1 VTDRSTHAIRWGI
14 TLTVLWAIAVLFAFT
29 PPQAS
34 AHERSALVVVL
45 EKAGAGTRPEQSVE
59 GLGGRVVREIPLVRG
74 FSARVPRSAVRALRG
89 ARGIKS
95 VNPDR
100 AFHLRSTTDAAPA
113 TASTTLD
120 ILRST
125 VGATDA
131 TGGADVALV
140 DSGVAPV
147 GSLDGRVVNGPDF
160 SEDGDVDALRH
171 LDAFGHGTH
180 LAGIIAAVAPQS
192 SIVNVKVADREG
204 STSLA
209 RILAGLDWVVRR
221 GDRGGN
227 DVRVLNLAF
236 GAEPGRSYRDD
247 PLAYAVERA
256 WQQGI
261 VVVTS
266 AGNGGPDADG
276 LDSPAYDPY
285 VVAVGAADTG
295 ATASTADDAVA
306 PFSSRGSDTRAPD
319 VVAPGVAVVS
329 TRVPGSFLD
338 EAFPA
343 ARIDGGFRG
352 SGTSQAAAAVSG
364 AAALLIGRRPA
375 LEPDEVKALLRS
387 GAHRLPG
394 ADTSLQGAGLIDVS
408 ASQALPVPRRVE
420 QRFPLARLGG
430 WWRSAPRV
438 QYAVENLRSSRWS
451 SSRWS
456 SSRWSSSRWSSSRW
470 SSSRWSG
477 FGWGDTPTP

>member
-1 VTDRSTHAIRWGI
+1 VH
-14 TLTVLWAIAVLFAFT
+14 
-29 PPQAS
+29 
-34 AHERSALVVVL
+34 
-45 EKAGAGTRPEQSVE
+45 
-59 GLGGRVVREIPLVRG
+59 EIPLVRG
-74 FSARVPRSAVRALRG
+74 FSARVPRGAVRALRG

-95 VNPDR
+95 VNQDR
-100 AFHLRSTTDAAPA
+100 AFHLRSTSDVAPA

-120 ILRST
+120 TLRST
-125 VGATDA
+125 VGATGA

-147 GSLDGRVVNGPDF
+147 GSLAGRVVDGPDF
-160 SEDGDVDALRH
+160 SEDGDVDALRN

-180 LAGIIAAVAPQS
+180 LAGIIAAVAPQA

-204 STSLA
+204 STSLV
-209 RILAGLDWVVRR
+209 RILAGIDWVVRR

-236 GAEPGRSYRDD
+236 GADAGGSYRDD

-266 AGNGGPDADG
+266 AGNGGPDADS

-295 ATASTADDAVA
+295 ATASAADDAIA
-306 PFSSRGSDTRAPD
+306 PFSSRGSASRAPD
-319 VVAPGVAVVS
+319 VVAPGVAVLS

-364 AAALLIGRRPA
+364 AASLLIGRRPG

-387 GAHRLPG
+387 GAYRLP
-394 ADTSLQGAGLIDVS
+394 ATDTSLQGAGMVDVA
-408 ASQALPVPRRVE
+408 ASQALAVPRRVE
-420 QRFPLARLGG
+420 QRFSLARIGG
-430 WWRSAPRV
+430 WWRSAPRI
-438 QYAVENLRSSRWS
+438 QYAVENLKSSRWS

-470 SSSRWSG
+470 SSSRWSSSRWSS